1 MSHRE
6 NDLSCIPTNI
16 EESRIISNTSI
27 ESKFSSKVTF
37 SAGSVAFEHKS
48 NETDGL
54 TEEKEYHQV
63 VINDNS
69 SSSGADDREGWDNK
83 MQFLMGVISYAVGL
97 GNVWRFPYLC
107 QKNGGGAFLIP
118 YCIMMFVEGTPLF
131 LVELGIGQK
140 LRLGP
145 VGVWNE
151 IHPYFGGVGVSAAI
165 VSFLVALYYNV
176 IITWCIYYLYRSFD
190 INLPWSSCPEING
203 SVVEECRISSSTT
216 SYFWNREAINTSES
230 IGDFGGFVPHMT
242 VSLILAWVLIYL
254 CVMRGI
260 KSSGKV
266 MYLTATFPYA
276 VTTIFLIRSLMLDGA
291 AEGLKYMMNPDL
303 KRLWDP
309 NVWME
314 AATQIFYSMG
324 LGFGGLIAFGS
335 YNPEKNNC
343 KKDVLWLSLCNLI
356 TSLYMAIVIFCVL
369 GYMGVQNYNN
379 CIKRDMANILAI
391 YPNKFRN
398 FDEIQKNISVEQYA
412 IWMYRDFHDTE
423 YSLLANVTGHCNYK
437 QIISQAAEGTGLAF
451 VVFTEAINQFPFPPF
466 WAVMFFLMLLMLGM
480 GSMFGTLEGVIT
492 SLNDS
497 KLISLKKPV
506 LTAIL
511 CSIACGIGLVFTTHS
526 GQYWVML
533 FDHFAGTYS
542 LMAVAFFEVL
552 AVIYVYGWQN
562 FARDLVD
569 MTGETISCYWT
580 ITWRFISPVLMLIL
594 FFASII
600 KSFIDL
606 PRYSVYN
613 SVTTHQ
619 NAQTYPEW
627 VLIIASSMVLFAMA
641 PVPLIWFIRKFKIMN
656 LEMDIPTSQKCLN
669 ATPSTTY
676 ILRSVSTVAQVSTES
691 NAKLLPLKASF

>member
-1 MSHRE
+1 MSMNVEKR
-6 NDLSCIPTNI
+6 
-16 EESRIISNTSI
+16 RKVSNVSI

-37 SAGSVAFEHKS
+37 SAGSVTFEHRS
-48 NETDGL
+48 SENDGL

-63 VINDNS
+63 AINDSTSNI
-69 SSSGADDREGWDNK
+69 GEDREGWDNK

-97 GNVWRFPYLC
+97 GNIWRFPYLC

-190 INLPWSSCPEING
+190 INLPWSSCPVKNG
-203 SVVEECRISSSTT
+203 SIVEECRLSSSPT
-216 SYFWNREAINTSES
+216 SYFWSREAIDTSAS
-230 IGDFGGFVPHMT
+230 IGDFGGFVPHIT
-242 VSLILAWVLIYL
+242 ISLILAWVLIYL
-254 CVMRGI
+254 CIMRGI

-276 VTTIFLIRSLMLDGA
+276 VTTVFLIRSLMLDGA

-335 YNPEKNNC
+335 YNPENNNC

-369 GYMGVQNYNN
+369 GYMGVQNYNS
-379 CIKRDMANILAI
+379 CIKRDMANILDV

-398 FDEIQKNISVEQYA
+398 FDEIQSNITTKEYA
-412 IWMYRDFHDTE
+412 KWMYRNFQDTE
-423 YSLLANVTGHCNYK
+423 YLLLANVSSYCNYK

-451 VVFTEAINQFPFPPF
+451 VVFTEAIIQFPFPPL
-466 WAVMFFLMLLMLGM
+466 WAVMFFLMLLMLGL

-497 KLISLKKPV
+497 KLINLKKPV

-511 CSIACGIGLVFTTHS
+511 CSISCGIGLVFTTHS

-533 FDHFAGTYS
+533 FDHFAGTYA
-542 LMAVAFFEVL
+542 LMGVAFFEVL

-569 MTGETISCYWT
+569 MTGETVSCYWT
-580 ITWRFISPVLMLIL
+580 ITWRFVSPVLMYRVN
-594 FFASII
+594 FQ
-600 KSFIDL
+600 
-606 PRYSVYN
+606 
-613 SVTTHQ
+613 THQ
-619 NAQTYPEW
+619 NLETYPEW
-627 VLIIASSMVLFAMA
+627 VLIIGGSMVIFAIA

-656 LEMDIPTSQKCLN
+656 LEIDIPTSQKCLN

-676 ILRSVSTVAQVSTES
+676 ILRSVSVATQSSTE
-691 NAKLLPLKASF
+691 NNPKLLSLKASCSENNREHPD